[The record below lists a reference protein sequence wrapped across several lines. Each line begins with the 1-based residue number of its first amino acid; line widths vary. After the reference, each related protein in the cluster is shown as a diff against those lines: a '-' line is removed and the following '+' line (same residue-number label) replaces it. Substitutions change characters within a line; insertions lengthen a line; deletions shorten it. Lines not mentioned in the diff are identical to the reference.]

1 MSYAAESYPY
11 IAKQVL
17 TSLTGGAA
25 RETHRF
31 LAVLNASGF
40 STERPADDRVPESLT
55 VAGTSS
61 GAFKVFEEGQDFQ
74 VAPDGK
80 IRFFP
85 DVQDALS
92 PAADASWP
100 DEGSEFF
107 ISYDHNK
114 TGDALLTDRNPG
126 SLTRTLAESFGR
138 ELAVL
143 RKQMENVYRS
153 AYLDTAEGPA
163 LERVVALLGIKR
175 KSRGGRTGPGAR
187 GGPARHQAQEP
198 RTRRRHG
205 ALLPRLG
212 RPRGHLHPRGL
223 ARLHRHQSAR
233 LVRDHGP
240 PHAAARTAFR
250 GSRRARGG
258 EGTQGRGRRR
268 GRLRDEPDPVGRGRR
283 DQRSAHALRQRWR
296 NGEDDPELR
305 ARTRKVLERAGRA
318 TPRALHLALA
328 ELPGLRE
335 NDVKIVEELVDRPGV
350 VQVFVAESDDGKRAR
365 QVHEAILNSRPAG
378 VRVEHNFQLNLAAT
392 AGAAEGGGAVS
403 TGDVRDEEFEPVGI
417 PGGETFLVPVE
428 VHVLIFPDNPRL
440 SGAEKARMR
449 LDAEQSLMAL
459 FDALPLGG
467 AVVYNRLVSA
477 LMALG
482 GISDLNLTLHPPEAP
497 AAGLRRNLLP
507 ADGQRASLTADKLR
521 IHFAGEVLFDFA
533 LKVTLLGTHTLE
545 EAHKEIRGK
554 LSEHFAGAPDHIS
567 SADLTALI
575 GTGVNYSLLAAD
587 LTWTAEHDAAG
598 LVLVAGGGPS
608 AITPIPEGDRPIL
621 RDIVLEPKA

>member
-17 TSLTGGAA
+17 TALTGGAA

-40 STERPADDRVPESLT
+40 STERPADDLVPESLAL
-55 VAGTSS
+55 AGISS
-61 GAFKVFEEGQDFQ
+61 GEFKIFAEGQDFQ
-74 VAPDGK
+74 VSPDGK

-85 DVQDALS
+85 DDQDALS
-92 PAADASWP
+92 PAADSAWP
-100 DEGSEFF
+100 DEGSEFYV
-107 ISYDHNK
+107 SYDHDK

-163 LERVVALLGIKR
+163 LEKVVALLGVKR
-175 KSRGGRTGPGAR
+175 KNR
-187 GGPARHQAQEP
+187 E
-198 RTRRRHG
+198 
-205 ALLPRLG
+205 
-212 RPRGHLHPRGL
+212 
-223 ARLHRHQSAR
+223 
-233 LVRDHGP
+233 
-240 PHAAARTAFR
+240 HAAGTVRFFRDSAAPADIFIPEAARVSTATNPPALFETAAPR
-250 GSRRARGG
+250 VL
-258 EGTQGRGRRR
+258 RR
-268 GRLRDEPDPVGRGRR
+268 GQLSVEVDVRAVDKGPKGVVAAAAISVMNQTLLGIDGVTNEAPTRFGSD
-283 DQRSAHALRQRWR
+283 
-296 NGEDDPELR
+296 GEDDPELR

-350 VQVFVAESDDGKRAR
+350 VQVFVAESDDGKRAFE
-365 QVHEAILNSRPAG
+365 VHEAILDSRPAG

-392 AGAAEGGGAVS
+392 AGATEGGGAVS
-403 TGDVRDEEFEPVGI
+403 TGDARDDEFEPVGI

-428 VHVLIFPDNPRL
+428 VHVLIYPDNVRL

-449 LDAEQSLMAL
+449 LDGEQSLIAL

-467 AVVYNRLVSA
+467 AVVYNRLITA
-477 LMALG
+477 LMDLG
-482 GISDLNLTLHPPEAP
+482 GISDLNVTLHPTGAP
-497 AAGLRRNLLP
+497 PAGVRRNLIP

-533 LKVTLLGTHTLE
+533 IKVTLLGTRTLE

-554 LSEHFAGAPDHIS
+554 LSEHFAGIPTAIS
-567 SADLTALI
+567 SGDLMALI
-575 GTGVNYSLLAAD
+575 GVGTNYTLITAD

-598 LVLVAGGGPS
+598 LVVVAGGGPS
-608 AITPIPEGDRPIL
+608 AVTPIPEGDRPIL
-621 RDIVLEPKA
+621 RDIVLEIKA